1 VIRVLAV
8 DDDFMVAKAHSGYGE
23 RTEGFQVVGAAH
35 TGTDALRA
43 VRDLRPGLVLA
54 EVDPPGTDGIAV
66 LRELRADPAT
76 ADTDV
81 VAVTAAREVGTIR
94 AAMRGGAPHYPLT
107 RPCRTG
113 YGTWVRRSRKLRMLS
128 ERPAAGRRDVDDVF
142 GGRPR
147 SVWAACRRG

>member
-35 TGTDALRA
+35 TATDALRA
-43 VRDLRPGLVLA
+43 VRDLRPGLVLP

-94 AAMRGGAPHYPLT
+94 AAMRGAPHYPLRGPAGPAT
-107 RPCRTG
+107 ALG
-113 YGTWVRRSRKLRMLS
+113 FAAAEAAHALERS
-128 ERPAAGRRDVDDVF
+128 AAGRQDVDDVF